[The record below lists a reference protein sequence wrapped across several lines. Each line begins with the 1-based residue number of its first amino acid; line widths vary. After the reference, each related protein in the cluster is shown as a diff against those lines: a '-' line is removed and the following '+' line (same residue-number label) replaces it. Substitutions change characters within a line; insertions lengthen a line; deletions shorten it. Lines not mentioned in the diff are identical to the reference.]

1 MNTSTS
7 IRYSDE
13 WYEQG
18 FRDLSRFYAVLPDFP
33 VELPRA
39 FMDLGLEITK
49 APPTPVEC
57 HDFFSPYSEDER
69 KIAFPLAYLNAE
81 YRTKVLKLLQHET
94 IAQVETILGAFKS
107 LISVLSE
114 AAKDTPH
121 VLYNAI
127 LIALVI
133 PLRLLRKAI
142 WDHIK
147 TRRALE
153 LTAASTIDAIM
164 SQGSGTD

>member
-7 IRYSDE
+7 IRYSDD

-33 VELPRA
+33 VKLPGA
-39 FMDLGLEITK
+39 FMDLGLEFQPL
-49 APPTPVEC
+49 ATPVEF
-57 HDFFSPYSEDER
+57 HDFFSPYTEDELSN
-69 KIAFPLAYLNAE
+69 AFPLAYLNAE

-147 TRRALE
+147 SRRALE
-153 LTAASTIDAIM
+153 STAASTIDAIM